1 MNYEALYL
9 IHEDTYLDHINEK
22 LQLYAMVRQLAH
34 MVKKLPSNRG
44 NSELSHMAALFEKKS
59 TEMFES
65 WNIPES
71 YLFSGDEDDL
81 AYLMHNELTL
91 PETAGFVYCGGDC
104 DDCPCCEAAD
114 DCDNEESNKSEDG
127 NELDVGELLTMLGKV
142 MHSIFGDNVTVHVF
156 TE

>member
-22 LQLYAMVRQLAH
+22 LKLYAMVRQLAH
-34 MVKKLPSNRG
+34 MVQKLPSNRG
-44 NSELSHMAALFEKKS
+44 NSELSQMATLFEKKS

-71 YLFSGDEDDL
+71 YLISGDEDDL
-81 AYLMHNELTL
+81 TDLMLDELL
-91 PETAGFVYCGGDC
+91 PPEAAGFVYCGGDC
-104 DDCPCCEAAD
+104 DDCRCCEADD
-114 DCDNEESNKSEDG
+114 DCDNEESNKSEYG
-127 NELDVGELLTMLGKV
+127 NERDIGALFTMLGEV
-142 MHSIFGDNVTVHVF
+142 MHSIFGNKVTVHVF